1 MRSKQYTGF
10 RNSISNMPPKM
21 KKGPKKSH
29 KKQQSKATPV
39 PNYLPRVSV
48 LPRELLPVFG
58 TKSLKSSIDNGLKDF
73 RNVQEIFPSIS
84 FLSKNNNHVLT
95 SPLESF
101 TLTCEPDGY
110 YIEVDGKLRDVSGNK
125 IIPMFVKRVH
135 LVEPIPTMEGVY
147 VLPTDGALPQGKE
160 CWKNTL
166 TKIHDKYNEAYIDS
180 LCCATVSRL
189 VETETSPHWCKF
201 YGSFNGR
208 VNKYMYNVTGEIYS
222 LKQERWFNKNK
233 RAGIFK
239 IKVVGDEAK
248 PTQLV
253 QIVEEGGIIE
263 CDDLGAIASS
273 ESGINDADCISV
285 TPSTDDEAPIELLED
300 RPVRI
305 VKLGGS
311 PVPDSESN
319 SSSESDN
326 SSESSSEDSRD
337 SSSEGSSSDSS
348 SSDSEDSSSDSS
360 GSDSDSSSS
369 GSEDSSSS
377 GSSSPKNQSG
387 SCEFFAEFSDFPVQV
402 TLMERCTGTMD
413 SLLDIEE
420 QQDAEDK
427 DARWSAWIYQVIAGL
442 AVAQYYYGFVHN
454 DLHTN
459 NVMWSPTDDKY
470 IYYRLDGLDHQFY
483 RVPTYGKLMKIID
496 FGRASFYLNDR
507 KDLVISDAYA
517 ENNDAYGQYNCPPY
531 YERSEPKVGP
541 NPSFDLC
548 RLAVSMFDA
557 LYPEQPEIK
566 TNPKKLSEEEGRIE
580 YETDSDLYNLL
591 WFWLTDSEGKN
602 ILRNPDDT
610 ERFPDFDLYKYIA
623 RYSNNAIPRIE
634 AQNKYFES
642 LYKITE
648 EEVPVGAK
656 VWSLPLR

>member
-1 MRSKQYTGF
+1 
-10 RNSISNMPPKM
+10 M

-125 IIPMFVKRVH
+125 TIPMFVKRVH

-248 PTQLV
+248 QTQLV
-253 QIVEEGGIIE
+253 QIVEEGGVIE
-263 CDDLGAIASS
+263 CDELGPVNSS
-273 ESGINDADCISV
+273 TPDDCSDDDDCISV

-305 VKLGGS
+305 VKIGGS
-311 PVPDSESN
+311 PEPCSSE
-319 SSSESDN
+319 ESDN
-326 SSESSSEDSRD
+326 SDCSASSSSSSSGSD
-337 SSSEGSSSDSS
+337 SSGSSSDSS
-348 SSDSEDSSSDSS
+348 SDSGSDSSSDS
-360 GSDSDSSSS
+360 GSDGEDDGTSSTSS
-369 GSEDSSSS
+369 ENA
-377 GSSSPKNQSG
+377 KNQSG

-420 QQDAEDK
+420 QEEVDDK

-442 AVAQYYYGFVHN
+442 TVAQYYYGFVHN

-470 IYYRLDGLDHQFY
+470 IYYRLDGLDNSQFY

-517 ENNDAYGQYNCPPY
+517 VNNDAYGQYNCPPY
-531 YERSEPKVGP
+531 YERSEPTVSP

-580 YETDSDLYNLL
+580 YETVSELYNLL

-623 RYSNNAIPRIE
+623 RYSNNAIPRSE

-648 EEVPVGAK
+648 EEVPAGTK